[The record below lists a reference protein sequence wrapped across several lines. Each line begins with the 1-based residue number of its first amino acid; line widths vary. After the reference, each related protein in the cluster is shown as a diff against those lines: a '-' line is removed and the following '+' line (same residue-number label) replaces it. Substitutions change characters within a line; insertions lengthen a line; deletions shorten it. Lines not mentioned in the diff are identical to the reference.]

1 MRVTIDTNQLVRALM
16 RLPELATFV
25 MAWVSRRIVVVC
37 SPPLLEEY
45 QRILNTPGIAELIYP
60 ELRRTFLTQLAVE
73 MEMLNLPQI
82 PAICR
87 DPADDKVIATAVY
100 GMVDYLI
107 TADEDLRT
115 RSVAELLRREGIRL
129 TTIDEMVLLL

>member
-1 MRVTIDTNQLVRALM
+1 MRP
-16 RLPELATFV
+16 PELATFV
-25 MAWVSRRIVVVC
+25 MAWVSRRIAVVC

-45 QRILNTPGIAELIYP
+45 HRVLASPGIAELIYP
-60 ELRRTFLTQLAVE
+60 ELRRTFLNQLAVE
-73 MEMLNLPQI
+73 MEMIDLPQI
-82 PAICR
+82 SAICR

-115 RSVAELLRREGIRL
+115 KPVVALLHREGIRL
-129 TTIDEMVLLL
+129 TTINELVTLLD

>member
-16 RLPELATFV
+16 RPPELATFV

-60 ELRRTFLTQLAVE
+60 ELRRTFLNQLAVE
-73 MEMLNLPQI
+73 MEMINLPQI

-115 RSVAELLRREGIRL
+115 RSVAELLRQEGIRL